1 MASRIAS
8 RARVATA
15 AMLRRFTVRCRPGER
30 DGDLDWL
37 LWGGALSGLVITA
50 SAGLVNT
57 TLDHEYGILATLL
70 LGLWLT
76 NLPKHPRRAS

>member
-1 MASRIAS
+1 MP
-8 RARVATA
+8 A
-15 AMLRRFTVRCRPGER
+15 AMLRRFTVRRRPRAR

>member
-8 RARVATA
+8 CACVVPA
-15 AMLRRFTVRCRPGER
+15 AMLRRFTVHRRPRER

-37 LWGGALSGLVITA
+37 LWGGALSGLVITI

-57 TLDHEYGILATLL
+57 TLHHEHGILATLL

-76 NLPKHPRRAS
+76 SLPRRAS